1 MRAAGKIIHP
11 GVGRSQQGRDH
22 AGGSWITQ
30 REINQQL
37 QQRRTRATRNQER
50 HVGSPSKQ
58 VGDYDDDD
66 DASAR
71 LTWVDLWVSVT
82 NGRGEIRTLLHGL
95 TGYAEPG
102 SMLAIMGPSGSGKTS
117 LPDSLAGMDVLML
130 IAEILEIHDL
140 RAPRALQ
147 HSICLLTTSFSD
159 WSTGRLAKNATLKG
173 DIPVNGHK
181 TKLSYGMAVSL
192 PNSWSL
198 LRASSCTASAFIV
211 QGLRFRFQAV
221 LCSCFPMSREW
232 RWV

>member
-1 MRAAGKIIHP
+1 MHAAGKTVHP

-22 AGGSWITQ
+22 AGGSSSTQ
-30 REINQQL
+30 REINQLL
-37 QQRRTRATRNQER
+37 QQRHTRATRNQAKR

-58 VGDYDDDD
+58 VGDDDDDDD

-82 NGRGEIRTLLHGL
+82 NGRGEIRTVLHGL

-117 LPDSLAGMDVLML
+117 LLDSLAGMDVLML
-130 IAEILEIHDL
+130 NAEVLDIHDL

-147 HSICLLTTSFSD
+147 HSICLLTASFSD

-173 DIPVNGHK
+173 NILVNGHK

-192 PNSWSL
+192 PNS
-198 LRASSCTASAFIV
+198 
-211 QGLRFRFQAV
+211 
-221 LCSCFPMSREW
+221 
-232 RWV
+232 

>member
-1 MRAAGKIIHP
+1 MAVETNGMHAAGKIVHP

-22 AGGSWITQ
+22 AGGSSSTQ

-37 QQRRTRATRNQER
+37 QQRHTRATRNQAKR
-50 HVGSPSKQ
+50 HVGTPSKQ
-58 VGDYDDDD
+58 VGDDDDDD

-117 LPDSLAGMDVLML
+117 LLDSLAGMDVLML
-130 IAEILEIHDL
+130 IAVVLDIHDL
-140 RAPRALQ
+140 LAPRALQ

-159 WSTGRLAKNATLKG
+159 
-173 DIPVNGHK
+173 
-181 TKLSYGMAVSL
+181 
-192 PNSWSL
+192 
-198 LRASSCTASAFIV
+198 
-211 QGLRFRFQAV
+211 
-221 LCSCFPMSREW
+221 
-232 RWV
+232 